1 MKKLFLK
8 MTSCILTIIFIF
20 TAAAVSACAEETPE
34 EEILAPLYPVYDYV
48 EYLLE
53 TARGELGE
61 GEDAHGNTK
70 YGIWAGDPD
79 AEWCAEFLCWCVDR
93 VDQVYGTQ
101 LLKNVYPRYSST
113 NVGRDWFIRNGR
125 YVSRKGNVPDWGS
138 QWYIDSRQ
146 KVEKN
151 SYIPQPGDWMFF
163 SVYSSGDT
171 SHVAMVEYTSRDQ
184 NGKINVHV
192 IEGNNPDK
200 VARNTYPI
208 DNWAILGYG
217 TVRRLTA
224 VTLRPGNEGEPVRA
238 LQEQLVTLGYLQ
250 EQYITG
256 KYANLTADAV
266 RAYQREHGIQET
278 GIAGQETQT
287 SLENVVKQYYADHPE
302 IWSVEE

>member
-1 MKKLFLK
+1 MKRVYRTILACVLAIGFILSAVPVSAFEEP
-8 MTSCILTIIFIF
+8 TEVILTP
-20 TAAAVSACAEETPE
+20 A
-34 EEILAPLYPVYDYV
+34 YPVFDYV
-48 EYLLE
+48 EHLLE

-79 AEWCAEFLCWCVDR
+79 AEWCAEFLCWCVDH
-93 VDQVYGTQ
+93 VDQEYGTN
-101 LLKNVYPRYSST
+101 LLKTVYPRYSST

-138 QWYIDSRQ
+138 QWYLESRQ

-171 SHVAMVEYTSRDQ
+171 SHVAMVEYTSRDKD
-184 NGKINVHV
+184 GKVSVHV

-200 VARNTYPI
+200 VARNIYPI

-217 TVRRLTA
+217 TVRKLA
-224 VTLRPGNEGEPVRA
+224 GVTLRPGNEGDVVRN
-238 LQEQLVTLGYLQ
+238 LQEQLVILGYLQ

-256 KYANLTADAV
+256 KYATLTADAV
-266 RAYQREHGIQET
+266 RAYQRDHGIQET
-278 GIAGQETQT
+278 GIAGQETQS
-287 SLENVVKQYYADHPE
+287 SLEDVVRQFYIDHPE
-302 IWSVEE
+302 LWSVEN